1 MCWDRVSSGRLVN
14 SAENS
19 MTKNMTIQKIQAK
32 VQPFIGPPFTMKVP
46 RSRRSLCGFFRG
58 CDALGEVP
66 ARCEP
71 AWTSGPVP
79 DVHSPGVDP
88 QARTRTMNA
97 PLPPAE
103 NRHVFEFHTPFGQA
117 ASHGHVNNGHFL
129 TSLQDPR
136 PDVCHSDPARHA

>member
-1 MCWDRVSSGRLVN
+1 
-14 SAENS
+14 

-46 RSRRSLCGFFRG
+46 RNRRSLCGFFPG
-58 CDALGEVP
+58 CDPLGEGP

-71 AWTSGPVP
+71 AGTTGPVP

-103 NRHVFEFHTPFGQA
+103 YRHVFEFHTRFGQVD
-117 ASHGHVNNGHFL
+117 SQGHVNNCHFL
-129 TSLQDPR
+129 TYLEDAR
-136 PDVCHSDPARHA
+136 LEMFHSDPVRKGEPPIKGMVIA